1 MPADLPST
9 LMLIL
14 LTAADT
20 VVRLW
25 PYVVGGILLAVVLPR
40 ATERRALAASLRL
53 PWPLAAP
60 VAVVAGVI
68 SPLPTAG
75 MAPLV
80 LQLRGRG
87 LPAGPGLAFILASS
101 LMNPQLFF
109 LTLGALGVPFALA
122 QLGAVLA
129 LSAILG
135 LLMVPH
141 QAVDATATDDRSDEL
156 PSLGSSMPILPL
168 VGHVAFY
175 FLVGVTAG
183 AAFQVLLPHLG
194 LLNWLGARGWLATPV
209 LGWLAAPFYTCGG
222 SAVPLAHSLGQAG
235 FSSGTLFAFLLAG
248 PAMRGTTLASLG
260 CLLPKRH
267 VATCLVILG
276 GAAGLLGYCFDW
288 LMRGI

>member
-1 MPADLPST
+1 VPADLSST
-9 LMLIL
+9 LVLIL
-14 LTAADT
+14 VTAADT

-25 PYVVGGILLAVVLPR
+25 PYVVGGILVAVVLSR
-40 ATERRALAASLRL
+40 ATERWNCPSSPRL
-53 PWPLAAP
+53 YWHLTTPG
-60 VAVVAGVI
+60 AVVAGAI
-68 SPLPTAG
+68 SPIPT
-75 MAPLV
+75 MSMIPVV
-80 LQLRGRG
+80 LQLRKRG

-129 LSAILG
+129 LSALLG
-135 LLMVPH
+135 LLLDPR
-141 QAVDATATDDRSDEL
+141 QAVDITATDDRSGEL
-156 PSLGSSMPILPL
+156 PSLGTNMPILPL
-168 VGHVAFY
+168 AGHVAFY

-183 AAFQVLLPHLG
+183 AAFQVLLPRLG

-222 SAVPLAHSLGQAG
+222 SAVPLARSLGQAG

-248 PAMRGTTLASLG
+248 PALRGTTLSSLG
-260 CLLPKRH
+260 CLLPKRN
-267 VATCLVILG
+267 VVTCLVILA
-276 GAAGLLGYCFDW
+276 GAAGLLGHCFDW